1 MKIKLVLFVVS
12 ILLPMSIA
20 AQEVKKAERT
30 TTDPVLVSLQ
40 NKIRTQQGTI
50 DSLVLL
56 IMTKAEQGSII
67 TDLDEVEKLTEDEV
81 KLGKLALKLDQKLFE
96 VFNKE
101 SEVDEIRKY
110 FLSKFSANFVTI
122 DKSGNGS
129 IAIVTHEN
137 LGEHLGSIQA
147 DKHNYKITNIDFLDT
162 KVAGNVFNMAYKTVV
177 EASIDGKLDAELSIL
192 TTLTG
197 RRVDHLWKIGS
208 YSSTSI
214 SFEPE
219 KK

>member
-1 MKIKLVLFVVS
+1 MKIKLVLFVVT

-81 KLGKLALKLDQKLFE
+81 KLGKLALRLDQKLFE

-122 DKSGNGS
+122 DKGGNGS

-197 RRVDHLWKIGS
+197 RRVDHLWKIGC

>member
-122 DKSGNGS
+122 DKGGNGS

-214 SFEPE
+214 AFE
-219 KK
+219 KKED

>member
-1 MKIKLVLFVVS
+1 MKIKLVLFVVT

-122 DKSGNGS
+122 DKGGNGS

-137 LGEHLGSIQA
+137 LGEHIGIIQA
-147 DKHNYKITNIDFLDT
+147 DQHSYKIVNIDFLDT
-162 KVAGNVFNMAYKTVV
+162 
-177 EASIDGKLDAELSIL
+177 
-192 TTLTG
+192 
-197 RRVDHLWKIGS
+197 
-208 YSSTSI
+208 
-214 SFEPE
+214 
-219 KK
+219 